1 MLELFSSGLLSIW
14 LERSGIPNPSWDVLS
29 LVAGPGIPGFVIA
42 SDPEPTTTAIVQ
54 QYLKQLAT
62 KGISPTS
69 QGIWIQ
75 SGPHVLASSQGTQ
88 PLSAASLTKVAT
100 SLAAL
105 EQWGPDHQFETLF
118 KITGPIQDGVVQ
130 GDLVIAEGRD
140 PFFIWEEAMI
150 VGQAL
155 NKIGIKKIAGNLIIS
170 DQFVMNFESDP
181 LKSGEQFKEA
191 LDSKSWLE
199 EAQFVYST
207 LPSGTPKPH
216 VEIAGSVK
224 IGKSQGKPLMRHLS
238 LPLVEIIRQ
247 MNIYSNNEIA
257 QILADSVGGA
267 TVVRQQAAKAA
278 GVPVSEIEL
287 INGSGLGQE
296 NRISPRAV
304 GAMFLAIQRYL
315 YPHRLSIADLFPVSG
330 RDGGT
335 LDYRQVPKGSVIKTG
350 TLWDVSALAGVL
362 PTRDQGLVWFVIINR
377 GEDIDML
384 RQQQDKLLQALQKQW
399 GSPSTP
405 LAGLTPKNPDNLDFT
420 SLGTT
425 NRNEIL
431 IGG

>member
-75 SGPHVLASSQGTQ
+75 SGPHILASSHGTQ

-170 DQFVMNFESDP
+170 DQFVMNFESDS

-199 EAQFVYST
+199 DAQFVYST
-207 LPSGTPKPH
+207 LPPGTPKPN
-216 VEIAGSVK
+216 VEITGGVK

-257 QILADSVGGA
+257 QMLADAVGGA
-267 TVVRQQAAKAA
+267 TVVRQRAAKAA

-350 TLWDVSALAGVL
+350 TLWDVSALAGAL

-377 GEDIDML
+377 GEDIEML

-399 GSPSTP
+399 GSPTVP

-420 SLGTT
+420 TLGTT